1 MRNQFRVKTSLRD
14 WQGLELRVLVIAFMM
29 ASSNLGFAQHPSPG
43 SEPEKPIVLL
53 GGRLHVGNGTVI
65 ESSAI
70 GIEDGKISFVGDAS
84 KIRIDRTA
92 SDIIDVA
99 GKDVYPGFILPN
111 NVLGIFEIGAVRAT
125 RDYAEVGDFNPST
138 RSVIAFN
145 TESKIIPTVR
155 SNGVLM
161 TQVTPRTGRISGT
174 SSICHLDGWNW
185 EDAVVKEDDGI
196 HFNWPNRYQRTGW
209 WAEPGPTKANE
220 KYAEQID
227 ELRAFMLRAKAYA
240 EEPSAETNL
249 KMEACAGLFEA
260 DKRMYLHVNDAKSIT
275 EAVLFAVEIGAKYPV
290 IVGGQQSWMVA
301 ELLKKYNVPVILERV
316 HSMPGHEDE
325 DIDQPFK
332 TAKMLY
338 DAGILFC
345 FNYEGDMESMGARN
359 LAFSAGTAVA
369 YGLPYEE
376 AIKALTS
383 NTAKILGC
391 NDITGVV
398 AEGKQATLFV
408 SDGDALDMRTNN
420 LIHAFIQGRPVDLD
434 NHHKQL
440 YKKYTEKYTR

>member
-1 MRNQFRVKTSLRD
+1 MKAKSRDMSIKMRVF
-14 WQGLELRVLVIAFMM
+14 VLALLMI
-29 ASSNLGFAQHPSPG
+29 ASSNFSFAQHPSPG
-43 SEPEKPIVLL
+43 AEPKKPIVLL
-53 GGRLHVGNGTVI
+53 GGRLHVGDGTVI
-65 ESSAI
+65 ESSAV

-99 GKDVYPGFILPN
+99 GQDIYPGFILPN

-125 RDYAEVGDFNPST
+125 RDYAEVGHFKPNA

-155 SNGVLM
+155 ANGVLM
-161 TQVTPRTGRISGT
+161 TQVTPRNGRISGT

-185 EDAVVKEDDGI
+185 EDAVVREDDGI
-196 HFNWPNRYQRTGW
+196 HFNWPYRYQRTGW

-220 KYAEQID
+220 KYGEHID

-240 EEPSAETNL
+240 EKPSAEKNL
-249 KMEACAGLFEA
+249 KMEACIDLFNGN
-260 DKRMYLHVNDAKSIT
+260 KRMYLHVNDAKSIT
-275 EAVLFAVEIGAKYPV
+275 EAILFAVEIGAKHPV
-290 IVGGQQSWMVA
+290 IVGGEQSWMVTD
-301 ELLKKYNVPVILERV
+301 LLKQHNIPVVLERV
-316 HSMPGHEDE
+316 HSMPDNEDD
-325 DIDQPFK
+325 DIDQPYK
-332 TAKMLY
+332 TPKMLF
-338 DAGILFC
+338 DAGVMFC
-345 FNYEGDMESMGARN
+345 FNYEGDMEAMGARN

-376 AIKALTS
+376 AVKALTS

-391 NDITGVV
+391 DDITGVV

-408 SDGDALDMRTNN
+408 SQGDALDMRTNN
-420 LIHAFIQGRPVDLD
+420 LSHAFIQGRPVDLD
-434 NHHKQL
+434 NQHKQL
-440 YKKYTEKYTR
+440 YRKYMKKYEQ

>member
-1 MRNQFRVKTSLRD
+1 MRNQLRVMS
-14 WQGLELRVLVIAFMM
+14 LELRVFVIAILM
-29 ASSNLGFAQHPSPG
+29 AFGQAGYAQHPSPG
-43 SEPEKPIVLL
+43 AEPEKPIVLL
-53 GGRLHVGNGTVI
+53 GGRLHVGDGTVI
-65 ESSAI
+65 ESSAV
-70 GIEDGKISFVGDAS
+70 GIENGKISFVGDAS

-99 GKDVYPGFILPN
+99 GQDIYPGFILPN

-125 RDYAEVGDFNPST
+125 RDYAEVGHFKPNA

-155 SNGVLM
+155 ANGVLM
-161 TQVTPRTGRISGT
+161 TQVTPRNGRISGT

-185 EDAVVKEDDGI
+185 EDAVVREDDGI
-196 HFNWPNRYQRTGW
+196 HFNWPHRYQRTGW

-220 KYAEQID
+220 KYGKHID

-240 EEPSAETNL
+240 EKPSAEKNL
-249 KMEACAGLFEA
+249 KMEACIDLFNGN
-260 DKRMYLHVNDAKSIT
+260 KRMYLHVNDAKSIT
-275 EAVLFAVEIGAKYPV
+275 EAVLFAVEIDAKYPV
-290 IVGGQQSWMVA
+290 IVGGEQSWMVTD
-301 ELLKKYNVPVILERV
+301 LLKQHNIPVILERV
-316 HSMPGHEDE
+316 HSMPDHEDD
-325 DIDQPFK
+325 DIDQPYK
-332 TAKMLY
+332 TAKMLF

-345 FNYEGDMESMGARN
+345 FNYEGDMEAMGARN

-376 AIKALTS
+376 AVKGLTS

-391 NDITGVV
+391 DDITGTVS
-398 AEGKQATLFV
+398 EGKQATLFV
-408 SDGDALDMRTNN
+408 SQGDALDMRTNN
-420 LIHAFIQGRPVDLD
+420 LSHAYIQGRPVDLD

-440 YKKYTEKYTR
+440 YKKYMDKYAR